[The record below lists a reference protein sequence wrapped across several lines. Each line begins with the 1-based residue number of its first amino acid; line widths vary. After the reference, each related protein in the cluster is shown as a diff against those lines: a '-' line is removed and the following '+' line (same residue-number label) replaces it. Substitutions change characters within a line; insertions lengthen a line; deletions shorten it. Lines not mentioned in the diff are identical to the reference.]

1 MTDALN
7 SSIEDGK
14 PEVATTAIAEYSQ
27 IAAALAL
34 LSDKYK
40 GAVFEVT
47 TKQGLVTAKAA
58 RAELRGYR
66 TNLEAVR
73 KNIKGPA
80 LERCR
85 LIDAEAKEITASLS
99 ALEDPIAAQIKIE
112 EDRIEAEREA
122 KLQADIRRVE
132 GIRARIGEIISRA
145 ETVEGSSAACE
156 VALAKLGEIKIGPD
170 FEEFQEEA
178 QRAVES
184 TAFRLGNLAEQY
196 RKAEA
201 DRAELERL
209 RQADE
214 DRRRNEAAT
223 KAREELE
230 RRARIEAEDKVRRE
244 AQAKED
250 AERREKQR
258 QEDADRALAQR
269 LLDEQAARVRAE
281 QEAIDKAKRE
291 AEQAE
296 QRRLDAIA
304 AERKRVE
311 DEEKARERAEQENA
325 EAAARRLRNA
335 APAMLSALLVA
346 KKAITGVLEEE
357 PENEGMAQ
365 AFDQLKAVLPSIES
379 ALIAAEYL
387 PNGQYYALQSDGHK
401 MLCNADGSRSVFDD
415 VDE

>member
-1 MTDALN
+1 MTTASN
-7 SSIEDGK
+7 SSIEEEK
-14 PEVATTAIAEYSQ
+14 QEAPQTAIAEYTP

-40 GAVFEVT
+40 GAVFEVA
-47 TKQGLVTAKAA
+47 TKQGLALAKSA

-112 EDRIEAEREA
+112 EDRAEAEREA
-122 KLQADIRRVE
+122 KLQAEIRRVE
-132 GIRARIGEIISRA
+132 TIRMRIAEIISRA

-156 VALAKLGEIKIGPD
+156 VALAKVKELVIGPD
-170 FEEFQEEA
+170 YQEFQEEA

-201 DRAELERL
+201 EREELNRL

-230 RRARIEAEDKVRRE
+230 RRAKIEAEDKLRRE

-258 QEDADRALAQR
+258 IEDKARAEAQR
-269 LLDEQAARVRAE
+269 KLDEQAAAVRAE
-281 QEAIDKAKRE
+281 QKRIDDAKRAEEEARAQAEREEHDRLEAIR
-291 AEQAE
+291 
-296 QRRLDAIA
+296 
-304 AERKRVE
+304 
-311 DEEKARERAEQENA
+311 RAEMEAQS
-325 EAAARRLRNA
+325 AAARKLADA
-335 APAMLSALLVA
+335 APVMLQMLRYIDYNLR
-346 KKAITGVLEEE
+346 LD
-357 PENEGMAQ
+357 PP
-365 AFDQLKAVLPSIES
+365 AVLN
-379 ALIAAEYL
+379 ALSRAAEGIAAASDEYL
-387 PNGQYYALQSDGHK
+387 PCGQYYAIQPDGHK
-401 MLCNADGSRSVFDD
+401 MLCNADGTRSVFDD
-415 VDE
+415 VAE